1 MTMPSP
7 STAYT
12 DAALPIDER
21 VEILLGQLTLEEG
34 RPVLSDHDHDEPRSS
49 LSDGDETFGLPGNV
63 EYVTHRLM
71 NHFNILGSGPAPGRS
86 PAGTTSCRNSRPAP
100 GWAFR

>member
-1 MTMPSP
+1 MPEPVDS
-7 STAYT
+7 SYT

-21 VEILLGQLTLEEG
+21 VEILLGQLTLEEKAG
-34 RPVLSDHDHDEPRSS
+34 LFFQTMITMNPEGS

-71 NHFNILGSGPAPGRS
+71 NHFNILGRGPRPRRS